1 MIETM
6 TDKEVFDEI
15 VSRHG
20 DVILIYPE
28 RKNPK
33 TTTKILCRTV
43 NHVEAP
49 YELFRAMY
57 LISEGQK
64 GLIKDCFNNP
74 RRKRL

>member
-6 TDKEVFDEI
+6 TDKEIFNEM

-20 DVILIYPE
+20 DVIFIYPE

-33 TTTKILCRTV
+33 TTTQIRCQTV
-43 NHVEAP
+43 NQIEAP
-49 YELFRAMY
+49 YELFRVMY

-64 GLIKDCFNNP
+64 AIIKDCFYNP
-74 RRKRL
+74 RRKTL